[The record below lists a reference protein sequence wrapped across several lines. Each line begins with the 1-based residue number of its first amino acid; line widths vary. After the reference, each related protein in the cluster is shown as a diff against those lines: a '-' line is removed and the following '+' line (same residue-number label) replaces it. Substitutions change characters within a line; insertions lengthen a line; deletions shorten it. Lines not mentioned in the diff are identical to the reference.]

1 MDADPGG
8 RVGLYCR
15 DRQLHNGEF
24 MRIDVRRHTPTVPLL
39 FFVTLSLL
47 AAGRAGAT
55 DYYVSSSGR
64 DSNAGS
70 SPADAWL
77 TIQRVNNTHY
87 GPGDRIL
94 FEGGRTFSGNLYFDS
109 TDAGTPAAPVTVG
122 SYGSGRATIY
132 AADGDGILVYNA
144 AGFVIRDLYI
154 IGSGATVN
162 TGEGIFFFMDLA
174 GGVKLPYVRIDH
186 VDVAR
191 FGDYGVLVG
200 ANNGSSGYRDVR
212 ITYTRANDNQMG
224 GIFTYAQNANV
235 HEDVRISDAS
245 AFNNSGKGGLL
256 YNSGNGITLSSVN
269 GGLIERSVAHDN
281 GYLSDAGN
289 GPIGIWAFNSTR
301 ITLQFNESFH
311 NRTGGEKDGG
321 GYCFDV
327 NTSFS
332 VMQYNYSHDNAGAG
346 YQLAHKPDTY
356 AHTNNVIRYN
366 VSENDGREHD
376 YAAIQTWGR
385 IVNSEIYN
393 NTIYITSRTTS
404 TTGVPRAILIKNSSI
419 TLQDPQHLHFRNN
432 IIQSAGGIRLLEVQA
447 SALDQ
452 ATDVR
457 FEGNDYFPSGGTFKI
472 VWGATTYASL
482 AAWRAATGQERLNG
496 RDVGAAVDPEF
507 ARPNTHLSFNNANMI
522 GGLYGYRLKP
532 SSLLIDA
539 GLDLRALGVDP
550 GTRDYFGGGLPFNG
564 SFDVGAHE
572 YRVTCAWSIA
582 PGSASAASAGS
593 AGSVSITAF
602 DTTCGWAA
610 LPSAGWIGVSAGE
623 FGSGSGAVGYWVAAN
638 DTAST
643 RTGSITIADQTF
655 TIAQAAPGGGGAGPA
670 DIVLYAASAPVVVG
684 RWNVVADSGAAGGAR
699 LQNPNV
705 GAAKI
710 VTALANPADYFEMT
724 FTASAGQRYHL
735 WLRGKAESNLYT
747 NDSVHVQF
755 DRSVNSSGA
764 PVSRIGSTTSAEV
777 NLEDCSGCGLSGWGW
792 QDNGYGAGVL
802 GPDVYFETSG
812 TQTIR
817 IQVRE
822 DGFGIDE
829 VVLSPSNYLATSPG
843 ALKNDTHIVS
853 R

>member
-1 MDADPGG
+1 
-8 RVGLYCR
+8 
-15 DRQLHNGEF
+15 
-24 MRIDVRRHTPTVPLL
+24 
-39 FFVTLSLL
+39 
-47 AAGRAGAT
+47 
-55 DYYVSSSGR
+55 
-64 DSNAGS
+64 
-70 SPADAWL
+70 
-77 TIQRVNNTHY
+77 
-87 GPGDRIL
+87 
-94 FEGGRTFSGNLYFDS
+94 
-109 TDAGTPAAPVTVG
+109 
-122 SYGSGRATIY
+122 
-132 AADGDGILVYNA
+132 
-144 AGFVIRDLYI
+144 
-154 IGSGATVN
+154 
-162 TGEGIFFFMDLA
+162 
-174 GGVKLPYVRIDH
+174 
-186 VDVAR
+186 
-191 FGDYGVLVG
+191 
-200 ANNGSSGYRDVR
+200 
-212 ITYTRANDNQMG
+212 MG

-235 HEDVRISDAS
+235 HEDVRISDSS
-245 AFNNSGKGGLL
+245 AFNNSGKAGLL

-269 GGLIERSVAHDN
+269 GGVVERSVARDN

-301 ITLQFNESFH
+301 VTLQFNESFH

-385 IVNSEIYN
+385 IVNAEIYN
-393 NTIYITSRTTS
+393 NTIYISVRSSS

-432 IIQSAGGIRLLEVQA
+432 IIQSAGGIRLVEAQA

-457 FEGNDYFPSGGTFKI
+457 FEGNDYFPSGGSFKI
-472 VWGATTYASL
+472 VWGATTYTSL
-482 AAWRAATGQERLNG
+482 AAWRSATGEERLGG
-496 RDVGAAVDPEF
+496 RDVGFAVDPEL
-507 ARPNTHLSFNNANMI
+507 AKPNAHLSFNNASMI
-522 GGLYGYRLKP
+522 AGLYGYRLKP

-539 GLDLRALGVDP
+539 GLDLRLLGIDP
-550 GTRDYFGGGLPFNG
+550 GPRDYFGGALPFNG
-564 SFDVGAHE
+564 AYDVGAHE
-572 YRVTCAWSIA
+572 YRVTCTWSLA
-582 PGSASAASAGS
+582 PGGTSAPADGGV
-593 AGSVSITAF
+593 GSVTVSAP
-602 DTTCGWAA
+602 DSTCGWAA
-610 LPSAGWIGVSAGE
+610 LPTASWIGVSAGE
-623 FGSGSGAVGYWVAAN
+623 SGSGTGTMSYWVAPN
-638 DTAST
+638 DTAA
-643 RTGSITIADQTF
+643 RTGAIKVADQTF
-655 TIAQAAPGGGGAGPA
+655 AISQAAPAGGGSGGPS
-670 DIVLYAASAPVVVG
+670 DVVLYAASAPVIVG
-684 RWNVVADSGAAGGAR
+684 RWNVVLDSGAAGGAR
-699 LQNPNV
+699 LQNPNA

-735 WLRGKAESNLYT
+735 WVRGKAESNSYA

-755 DRSVNSSGA
+755 DKSVDASGA
-764 PVSRIGSTTSAEV
+764 AVSRIGTTTSAEV

-802 GPDVYFETSG
+802 GADVYFETSG

-829 VVLSPSNYLATSPG
+829 VVLSPSTYLTTSPG
-843 ALKNDTHIVS
+843 ALKNDTHIVP